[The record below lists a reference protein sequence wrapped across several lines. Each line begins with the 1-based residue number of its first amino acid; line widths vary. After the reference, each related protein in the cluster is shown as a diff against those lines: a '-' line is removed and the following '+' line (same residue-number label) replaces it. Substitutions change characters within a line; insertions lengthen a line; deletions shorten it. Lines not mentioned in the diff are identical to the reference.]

1 MLVEYHPVSERM
13 LNMKNDETM
22 MKRLDNNSNMLT
34 MMELLDASIIPV
46 DAIRLKVGEGP
57 FEDPHFFMADEHLF
71 VIHGDCLISRVTE
84 VTLGWDTD
92 PDDPDPI
99 SEDFVTE
106 KGLLFLGSPNLDDSN
121 KSFADFPHLAAA
133 MERIINVVNHNNS
146 VWFYPDAVKIDNFV
160 TMFD

>member
-1 MLVEYHPVSERM
+1 MGWYSTTQHQKGC
-13 LNMKNDETM
+13 NFMKNDEM

-34 MMELLDASIIPV
+34 MMELLDASIVPV

-92 PDDPDPI
+92 LI

-106 KGLLFLGSPNLDDSN
+106 KGLLFLGSPNLDDNN
-121 KSFADFPHLAAA
+121 KAFAEFPHLAAA

-146 VWFYPDAVKIDNFV
+146 VWFYPDAVKIDNIN
-160 TMFD
+160 TIFD

>member
-1 MLVEYHPVSERM
+1 
-13 LNMKNDETM
+13 MKNDEM

-34 MMELLDASIIPV
+34 MMELLDASIVPV

-92 PDDPDPI
+92 LI

-106 KGLLFLGSPNLDDSN
+106 KGLLFLGSPNLDDNN
-121 KSFADFPHLAAA
+121 KAFAEFPHLAAA

-146 VWFYPDAVKIDNFV
+146 VWFYPDAVKIDNIN
-160 TMFD
+160 TIFD

>member
-1 MLVEYHPVSERM
+1 
-13 LNMKNDETM
+13 MKNDETM
-22 MKRLDNNSNMLT
+22 MKRLENNSNMLT
-34 MMELLDASIIPV
+34 MMELLDASIVPV

-84 VTLGWDTD
+84 VNLGWDSD
-92 PDDPDPI
+92 
-99 SEDFVTE
+99 DFVTE

-121 KSFADFPHLAAA
+121 KSYADFPHLAAV

-146 VWFYPDAVKIDNFV
+146 VWFYPDAVKIDKIV
-160 TMFD
+160 TMFN